1 MKYSIDTKKYID
13 RMVRFCKTQG
23 VNINLEN
30 PTTIQDKLAWLNIY
44 DENPLKTKCADKIKL
59 HEYCKE
65 KLGKDI
71 CVPILHVYDKVE
83 DINWDELPEQFVMKC
98 NHGSGMNIIVK
109 NKKELDIEKAKK
121 DLTLWM
127 NDDFSVRNGFEAHY
141 HDIERKI
148 FVEEYKN
155 DGHLTLHDYKFW
167 CFNGEPK
174 IYTINDG
181 NGHGDIMYYRMD
193 DSEWNLYEVPHHDDY
208 VKPSK
213 FDEMISMA
221 KTLCEPFKF
230 VRVDFYEINGEV
242 YLGELT
248 FIPGAA
254 AFKYKKHEDDIE
266 MGKLLKLLKI
276 DVYCLCKNEIKI
288 AKFMIDYWKALG
300 DEVNVYVYDGLSTDG
315 CREEFAKYDWIHVID
330 FEPDA
335 LDDNAHVKLKNE
347 CWKHSRERGTDFVMV
362 CDFDETIFS
371 YDKDTLHKELLKM
384 KSENYTIL
392 APLSFNLI
400 PDTFPKYEN
409 GKYLHEIAQYGF
421 NDYIWEAK
429 PILFDPSKIDEFNV
443 VHGGHAAHPI
453 GNVKWYSSDNLFL
466 IHAKFLGYD
475 YYEERIRNRVVS
487 DWNLQHGID
496 GETKKPIERL
506 HNEFKE
512 RKDKRFK
519 WDDIKNNL
527 YEYYPIRNDW
537 TKWNSLKIV
546 SKEKSVIVS
555 LTSWAKRIGNVKDV
569 LISLLNQTKKADF
582 IELNLSLLEF
592 PKKEKSLPK
601 DLIKLIKENKTV
613 EINWVENNP
622 GVFKKIIPTLKKF
635 YGQDYYLL
643 SVDDDWIYRNDYI
656 KLMVNYLEQSK
667 SDTFCL
673 ANAIVIG
680 NRQIYC
686 STCFEADFWEKLTQ
700 EVIDTRIDD
709 SYIEYYLKC
718 KGKKF
723 YNYRPDN
730 VTDITKPF
738 NPICPNS
745 HNTETGQ
752 YSQEDIMKANEVIRK
767 INFNSKIAIYTGII
781 GFYDTPYDNFEH
793 KEGYDYILFSDR
805 KIDTNSW
812 DNRVVNFENA
822 DKLDGIKKSRFIKT
836 HPDLLLNGYDIVV
849 WVDCNTVIDEKI
861 YKYINEV
868 KDALI
873 TFKKHPD
880 RDCIY
885 DEIMICSYVK
895 KESYEK
901 CLKIYDK
908 YARDGYPRHYGLYEN
923 NIIVSHYNDPRVKA
937 LMSKWWDEIY
947 NNSHRDQL
955 SLNYIIWKNGY
966 APMIT
971 VAETNYFP
979 PRPHSRPK
987 VSTSNI
993 GKKGKKKKKES

>member
-13 RMVRFCKTQG
+13 RMVRFCKAQG

-127 NDDFSVRNGFEAHY
+127 NDDFSIRNGFEAHY

-148 FVEEYKN
+148 FVEKYMEVNGDIPY
-155 DGHLTLHDYKFW
+155 DYKFL
-167 CFNGEPK
+167 CFNGKPK
-174 IYTINDG
+174 LVQVFGERFNA
-181 NGHGDIMYYRMD
+181 NRHMNYYDMD
-193 DSEWNLYEVPHHDDY
+193 FNYVDLVRTDFKNIPNANHKKPKNFKEMKEFARTLSED
-208 VKPSK
+208 
-213 FDEMISMA
+213 
-221 KTLCEPFKF
+221 FKF
-230 VRVDFYEINGEV
+230 VRADFYEINGKV

-248 FIPGAA
+248 FTPGAM
-254 AFKYKKHEDDIE
+254 AFKYENDDDNKRV
-266 MGKLLKLLKI
+266 GDLLELLNV
-276 DVYCLCKNEIKI
+276 DVYCLCKNEIKL
-288 AKFMIDYWKALG
+288 APFFIDYWKALG
-300 DEVNVYVYDGLSTDG
+300 NVNVYIYDGDSDDG
-315 CREEFAKYDWIHVID
+315 TRELFSKYDFIHIID
-330 FEPDA
+330 FEKDA
-335 LDDNAHVKLKNE
+335 LNDLEHKKLKDK
-347 CWKHSRERGTDFVMV
+347 CWKGSKADFVMV
-362 CDFDETIFS
+362 CDFDETIVS
-371 YDKDTLHKELLKM
+371 YSKEELTSSLLHM
-384 KSENYTIL
+384 KANGYSVL
-392 APLSFNLI
+392 VPLSFSLI
-400 PDTFPKYEN
+400 PDTFPEYIE
-409 GKYLHEIAQYGF
+409 GKYMHELCEYGF

-429 PILFDPSKIDEFNV
+429 PILFDPHKIKEIDFDL
-443 VHGGHAAHPI
+443 GGHCAHPK
-453 GNVKWYSSDNLFL
+453 GEVNWYKARNLFL
-466 IHAKFLGYD
+466 IHAKFVGFD
-475 YYEERIRNRVVS
+475 YYIERIRNRIIS
-487 DWNLQHGID
+487 DWNLKYNLD
-496 GETKKPIERL
+496 GETKKTLEQMENTF
-506 HNEFKE
+506 NENK
-512 RKDKRFK
+512 KKRFK
-519 WDDIKNNL
+519 WKDIKDNFN
-527 YEYYPIRNDW
+527 EYYHDRLDW
-537 TKWNSLKIV
+537 SRW
-546 SKEKSVIVS
+546 
-555 LTSWAKRIGNVKDV
+555 G
-569 LISLLNQTKKADF
+569 
-582 IELNLSLLEF
+582 
-592 PKKEKSLPK
+592 
-601 DLIKLIKENKTV
+601 
-613 EINWVENNP
+613 
-622 GVFKKIIPTLKKF
+622 G
-635 YGQDYYLL
+635 
-643 SVDDDWIYRNDYI
+643 
-656 KLMVNYLEQSK
+656 M
-667 SDTFCL
+667 
-673 ANAIVIG
+673 
-680 NRQIYC
+680 
-686 STCFEADFWEKLTQ
+686 KLT
-700 EVIDTRIDD
+700 
-709 SYIEYYLKC
+709 L
-718 KGKKF
+718 
-723 YNYRPDN
+723 
-730 VTDITKPF
+730 
-738 NPICPNS
+738 
-745 HNTETGQ
+745 
-752 YSQEDIMKANEVIRK
+752 NE
-767 INFNSKIAIYTGII
+767 KIAIYTGII

-836 HPDLLLNGYDIVV
+836 HPDSLLNGYDIVV

-885 DEIMICSYVK
+885 DEIMACSYVK

-955 SLNYIIWKNGY
+955 SLNYVIWKNGY